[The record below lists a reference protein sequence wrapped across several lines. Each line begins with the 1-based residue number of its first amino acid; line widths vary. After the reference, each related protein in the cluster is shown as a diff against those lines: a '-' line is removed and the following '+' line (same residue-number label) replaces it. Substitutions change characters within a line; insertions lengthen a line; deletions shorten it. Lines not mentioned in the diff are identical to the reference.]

1 MTATPSESKWDARS
15 AEGSAFRLVAMSARS
30 LEEQWAPASVL
41 AMASAMVAASVLAM
55 APAMVAAS
63 EATLAAHPPPRST
76 RQPHYLG
83 HRSCSPGNHRWS
95 CRRTSAPLPRL
106 QRAGRNWWRNKPCL
120 RQKYKSS
127 QIRCSQSSLCNKWE
141 RCENIQEKGIE
152 SGTVGKKAPLLIK
165 MG

>member
-1 MTATPSESKWDARS
+1 MPATPSESKWDARS

-41 AMASAMVAASVLAM
+41 AMASAMVAAS
-55 APAMVAAS
+55 

-76 RQPHYLG
+76 RQPHHYFG